1 MIVYVANPLY
11 DAVFKYL
18 MEDERIAKTILSA
31 LLKKKVL
38 EVSIRRN
45 EYANV
50 TRNEAISM
58 FRIDFA
64 AKVMEENGK
73 SSLMLIELQKTWLS
87 NTLHKR
93 RYLYPQYNNSANQDS
108 TCPIIDINILGHRVG
123 DIETPLIYI
132 KNKIA
137 YDYEG
142 REITKGFP
150 ESFIANFKRDCVIFQ
165 VPLLD
170 NLKCDNVRQILS
182 VFSQDCLAKHEKQL
196 IQLDDSDS
204 KYINNNEAF
213 HIIYKLLAAASNPD
227 MRTKMRLEEECLSV
241 LEEKDTQIMQLDKI
255 IYEQNALIIGKE

>member
-1 MIVYVANPLY
+1 MSL
-11 DAVFKYL
+11 
-18 MEDERIAKTILSA
+18 LSA

-38 EVSIRRN
+38 EVDTRRN

-64 AKVMEENGK
+64 AKVMDENGK
-73 SSLMLIELQKTWLS
+73 VGLMLIELQKTWLS
-87 NTLHKR
+87 NTLHQR

-108 TCPIIDINILGHRVG
+108 TCPVIDINILAHRVG

-150 ESFIANFKRDCVIFQ
+150 ESFIANFKHDCVIFQ

-170 NLKCDNVRQILS
+170 NLKCDNVRQILC

-196 IQLDDSDS
+196 VQLDDS

-255 IYEQNALIIGKE
+255 IYEQNALIIGKEQRIYNESCGLHLA

>member
-38 EVSIRRN
+38 EVNIRRN

-64 AKVMEENGK
+64 AKVMDENGK

-108 TCPIIDINILGHRVG
+108 TCPIIDINILGHRIG

-142 REITKGFP
+142 REITKGFH
-150 ESFIANFKRDCVIFQ
+150 ESFIASFKRDCVIFQ

-170 NLKCDNVRQILS
+170 NLKCDNIRQILS

-196 IQLDDSDS
+196 VLLDDS
-204 KYINNNEAF
+204 KYINNYEAF

-227 MRTKMRLEEECLSV
+227 MRTKMRLEEEYLSV
-241 LEEKDTQIMQLDKI
+241 LEEKDTQIMQLDQI
-255 IYEQNALIIGKE
+255 IHERNTLITSKE